1 MSEHYFTEQPQAP
14 HRPREFEARLRGRR
28 YRFRTDRGVFS
39 PDRIDPGTRLLIEGM
54 NIHPGEMVLDLGAGY
69 GPIGIAA
76 APLAAPGRVYLTEVN
91 ARAAELARENIR
103 LNDIEN
109 AEVRVGDGLAPVAD
123 MRFDVILT
131 NPPIRAGYAVV
142 FPLLEAA
149 VERLKPGGRL
159 YVVARVRQGAKT
171 LAAKM
176 ASLGLEV
183 NEAKRA
189 SGYRLYEGLK
199 R

>member
-1 MSEHYFTEQPQAP
+1 MFVAG
-14 HRPREFEARLRGRR
+14 RRARL

-39 PDRIDPGTRLLIEGM
+39 PDGIDTGTGLLIEGM
-54 NIHPGEMVLDLGAGY
+54 TVHTGETVLDLGCGY

-91 ARAAELARENIR
+91 RRAAELARENIR
-103 LNDIEN
+103 LNGIEN

-123 MRFDVILT
+123 VRFDVILT

-142 FPLLEAA
+142 FPLLEDA
-149 VERLKPGGRL
+149 VEHLNPGGRL
-159 YVVARVRQGAKT
+159 YLVARVRQGAKT

-176 ASLGLEV
+176 AAFGLQV
-183 NEAKRA
+183 SEAERV
-189 SGYRLYEGLK
+189 SGYRLYEGAK
-199 R
+199 P